1 MWRSFGTALTNE
13 DAIVWIQLVTAGLLE
28 VVWAYTLKKSHGFSR
43 LGYSVVT
50 VIAMIGS
57 FWLLARAMQVLPL
70 GTAYVVW
77 TGIGSVGAFVLGLA
91 LLGETASPARIAAA
105 IMIVG
110 GSILMK
116 VG

>member
-1 MWRSFGTALTNE
+1 
-13 DAIVWIQLVTAGLLE
+13 
-28 VVWAYTLKKSHGFSR
+28 
-43 LGYSVVT
+43 
-50 VIAMIGS
+50 
-57 FWLLARAMQVLPL
+57 MQVLPL

-105 IMIVG
+105 VMIVCVI
-110 GSILMK
+110 ILMK